1 MWSSSRLQIPRLRE
15 LDEESAMKSFD
26 YDQAMQVTD
35 SDLELFGELIEIFDG
50 QQKQNIEDLELAIS
64 SGDFAR
70 FELVAHALK
79 GALSNLGALASAEMA
94 HILEGLGREKDLQ
107 RAQSLVQEL
116 VAEIGRFRAEVEQ
129 VTAGGQ

>member
-1 MWSSSRLQIPRLRE
+1 
-15 LDEESAMKSFD
+15 MKSFD

-50 QQKQNIEDLELAIS
+50 QQKQNIEDLESAII

-79 GALSNLGALASAEMA
+79 GALSNLGAMASIELARA
-94 HILEGLGREKDLQ
+94 LEGLGREKDLQ
-107 RAQSLVQEL
+107 RAHELVQEL
-116 VAEIGRFRAEVEQ
+116 VAEIKNFRAEVEH
-129 VTAGGQ
+129 VTAEGK